1 MRGKMS
7 KEQIQVSLKR
17 NVILNVEITE
27 SFKNNLIKELD
38 DNSSLAQSKL
48 KELDQQ
54 LKLVNLND
62 QSGIKS
68 ELDKLAQLLNQVP
81 QQKESI
87 QKMAVGAVF
96 QQGVIEGTVTVKIG
110 DNLYE
115 KLNNLEILIKD
126 GVIIDIKY
134 SNKKA

>member
-1 MRGKMS
+1 MRGKMT

-38 DNSSLAQSKL
+38 DNSALAKSKL

-62 QSGIKS
+62 QSGIKT

-134 SNKKA
+134 SNKKV

>member
-1 MRGKMS
+1 MT

-38 DNSSLAQSKL
+38 DNSALAKSKL

-62 QSGIKS
+62 QSGIKT

-134 SNKKA
+134 SNKKV